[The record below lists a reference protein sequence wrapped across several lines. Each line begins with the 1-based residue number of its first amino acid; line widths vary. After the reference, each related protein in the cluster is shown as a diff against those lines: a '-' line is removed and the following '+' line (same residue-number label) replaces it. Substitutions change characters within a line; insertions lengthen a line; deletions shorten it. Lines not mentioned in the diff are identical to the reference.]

1 VLIPASTALSVRGES
16 YASFSMT
23 ETNYHHVARLNSNQP
38 YVAGCW
44 VTQEDLMNYGRVNGA
59 AINVSFP
66 STDPSY
72 LPAGSWLGAGMFLQG
87 QDTRYVHVDYGFYMM
102 LVIDASGRLFVDIG
116 LHQTR
121 EGDKPLLMPTE
132 ELIYAMTWQ
141 LSGLD
146 PATPVTLAIEWGE
159 NKTVNYSVGL
169 GDQLDEFASVPIAS
183 LPNCE
188 NIITGFYSGNVILGQ
203 FPMSEYIDYFQFGI
217 TSSSPIEN
225 NHWAA
230 LLQEPRTLKS
240 GNWSLVDTA
249 WSIQG
254 DLSYIDQDWKW
265 GGQPY
270 IGVNAQYQ
278 MNSAQS
284 PDQLL
289 FFHSEHTLSTGTLL
303 WQPVNAGAGGL
314 TDLTQ
319 HDVQNGQPLSVY
331 YYSMECFISTLAL
344 ISASAAYWII
354 EKNHKPERH
363 LKKP

>member
-1 VLIPASTALSVRGES
+1 
-16 YASFSMT
+16 MT
-23 ETNYHHVARLNSNQP
+23 PTDNHHIARLNSNQP

-44 VTQEDLMNYGRVNGA
+44 VISEDLMNYGRVDAA

-72 LPAGSWLGAGMFLQG
+72 FPAGSWLGAGMFLQA
-87 QDTRYVHVDYGFYMM
+87 QDTRFLHVDYGFYMM
-102 LVIDASGRLFVDIG
+102 LVIDASGRLFVDVG

-121 EGDKPLLMPTE
+121 EGDRPLLMPSE

-146 PATPVTLAIEWGE
+146 PATPVTLAMEWGE
-159 NKTVNYSVGL
+159 SKTVNYSVGL
-169 GDQLDEFASVPIAS
+169 GDQLDEFASFPVAS
-183 LPNCE
+183 FLNCE
-188 NIITGFYSGNVILGQ
+188 NIIPGFYSGNVILGQ
-203 FPMSEYIDYFQFGI
+203 FPMSEYINYFQFGI
-217 TSSSPIEN
+217 TSSSPIEE

-240 GNWSLVDTA
+240 GNWSIVDRA

-270 IGVNAQYQ
+270 IGVDAQYQ
-278 MNSAQS
+278 MNSAQG

-289 FFHSEHTLSTGTLL
+289 FFHSDHTLSTGTVL
-303 WQPVNAGAGGL
+303 WQPVNVGAGGL

-319 HDVQNGQPLSVY
+319 YDVQNGQPPFIY
-331 YYSMECFISTLAL
+331 YYSTECFISTLAL
-344 ISASAAYWII
+344 ISASSAYWII
-354 EKNHKPERH
+354 EKKNRRKRP